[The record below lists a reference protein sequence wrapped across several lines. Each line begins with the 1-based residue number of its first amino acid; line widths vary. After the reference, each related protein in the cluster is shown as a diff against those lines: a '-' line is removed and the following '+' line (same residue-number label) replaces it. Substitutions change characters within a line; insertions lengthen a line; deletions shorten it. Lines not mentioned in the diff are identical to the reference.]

1 MLYDYVISVEIIM
14 SKIITVLIKD
24 KRREEI
30 LEIKP
35 FSNLNLRYEKIT
47 KAFSILLEISEEYI
61 EKYVED
67 FFSNGHIAR
76 GILSYILCSSLNN
89 KAGHEKWFVEQGEG
103 TSLFLSYYTGI
114 LTCNKYEFYTIEEN
128 YTEVAEEGIK
138 GYFFADIASIMTNLK
153 KYVRC
158 RNLNRNLKFK
168 QDDVF
173 FYYERLKQ

>member
-1 MLYDYVISVEIIM
+1 M

-47 KAFSILLEISEEYI
+47 KAFSMLLGISEEYI
-61 EKYVED
+61 EEYVKD

-89 KAGHEKWFVEQGEG
+89 KAGHPKWSVEQGDG

-114 LTCNKYEFYTIEEN
+114 LTCNKYEFHTIDEEYN
-128 YTEVAEEGIK
+128 KKEVVRLKDYDDDEEIK
-138 GYFFADIASIMTNLK
+138 GYFFADIARI
-153 KYVRC
+153 
-158 RNLNRNLKFK
+158 RNFE
-168 QDDVF
+168 QDVF
-173 FYYERLKQ
+173 FYYKL